1 MIALSKITPGTTVEK
16 FGSLINASYFD
27 GANIAGTLKTKGA
40 IDFKVSYPAE
50 SEIII
55 TEDGK
60 KLLELAEQ
68 KAKESFDKLDFE
80 IIQKILQGSR
90 KPEDI
95 EKALNIN
102 QQDIALHL
110 YKLAKQNLISYTLKG
125 GDVSVSLTEQGFKK
139 ASEGV
144 VEEKKEVEKKE
155 ETQQKT
161 QKQVE
166 EKVEEKK
173 EEKEGLPFK
182 LIGLVIV
189 LILLILLLL
198 FLLSSK

>member
-1 MIALSKITPGTTVEK
+1 LVALSKITPGTTVEK

-55 TEDGK
+55 TEEGK
-60 KLLELAEQ
+60 KILEIAEQ

-139 ASEGV
+139 ASEGI
-144 VEEKKEVEKKE
+144 VEEKKEGEKKE
-155 ETQQKT
+155 EIQQP
-161 QKQVE
+161 QQQVQ

-173 EEKEGLPFK
+173 EEKESLPLK
-182 LIGLVIV
+182 LIGLIIL
-189 LILLILLLL
+189 LILLVLLLL
-198 FLLSSK
+198 FLLSSR

>member
-1 MIALSKITPGTTVEK
+1 MVALSKITPGTTVEK

-55 TEDGK
+55 TEEGK
-60 KLLELAEQ
+60 KILEIAEQ

-139 ASEGV
+139 ASEGI
-144 VEEKKEVEKKE
+144 VEEKKEGEKKE
-155 ETQQKT
+155 EIQQP
-161 QKQVE
+161 QQQVQ

-173 EEKEGLPFK
+173 EEKESLPLK
-182 LIGLVIV
+182 LIGLIIL
-189 LILLILLLL
+189 LILLVLLLL
-198 FLLSSK
+198 FLLSSR

>member
-1 MIALSKITPGTTVEK
+1 MVALSKITPGTTVEK

-60 KLLELAEQ
+60 KLLEIAEQ

-110 YKLAKQNLISYTLKG
+110 YKLAKQNLVSYTLKG

-144 VEEKKEVEKKE
+144 VEEKKEGEKKE
-155 ETQQKT
+155 EIQQP
-161 QKQVE
+161 QQQVQ

-173 EEKEGLPFK
+173 EEKESLPLKLVGLIA
-182 LIGLVIV
+182 L
-189 LILLILLLL
+189 LILLVALLL
-198 FLLSSK
+198 FLLSSR

>member
-1 MIALSKITPGTTVEK
+1 LVALSKITPGTTVEK

-60 KLLELAEQ
+60 KILEIAEQ

-144 VEEKKEVEKKE
+144 IEEKKEGEKKE
-155 ETQQKT
+155 EVQQP
-161 QKQVE
+161 QQQVQ

-173 EEKEGLPFK
+173 EEKEGFPLK
-182 LIGLVIV
+182 LVGLTTL
-189 LILLILLLL
+189 LILLVALLL
-198 FLLSSK
+198 FLLSSR

>member
-1 MIALSKITPGTTVEK
+1 MVALSKITPGTTVEK

-60 KLLELAEQ
+60 KILEIAEQ

-144 VEEKKEVEKKE
+144 IEEKKEGEKKE
-155 ETQQKT
+155 EVQQP
-161 QKQVE
+161 QQQVQ

-173 EEKEGLPFK
+173 EEKEGFPLK
-182 LIGLVIV
+182 LVGLTTL
-189 LILLILLLL
+189 LILLVALLL
-198 FLLSSK
+198 FLLSSR